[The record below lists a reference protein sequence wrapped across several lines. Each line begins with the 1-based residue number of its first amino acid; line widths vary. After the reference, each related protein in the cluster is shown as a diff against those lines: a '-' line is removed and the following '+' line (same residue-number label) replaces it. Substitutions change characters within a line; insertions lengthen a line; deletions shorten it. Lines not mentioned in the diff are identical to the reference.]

1 MSGDDI
7 ARWGLGAA
15 LVVIAYYLGRI
26 AVAAEA
32 ILREVAAI
40 RRHLHSE

>member
-7 ARWGLGAA
+7 IRWGLGAV
-15 LVVIAYYLGRI
+15 LVVIAYYLGRV

-40 RRHLHSE
+40 RRHLHGQ